1 MPIGITALG
10 TYVPTR
16 VLTNKD
22 LEGMFDTSDEWIVSR
37 TGIRERRLAGE
48 EEFASDMGVRAV
60 NDLVARYPGAL
71 EGVDLVLCATS
82 SPDAFFPSTAAIVAG
97 QVGLNGAGALDVSVA
112 CTGFVYALSVAQGM
126 LMGGTATKVLVLGAE
141 VLSKIVDWTD
151 RSTCILFGDGAGAA
165 IVEEVPEGYGFQ
177 SFVLG
182 ADSAG
187 GSSLYK
193 FAIADRIPGVPV
205 GTGNAML
212 GMNGREV
219 FKFAVRVLTDSGQKA
234 MHKAGLKGS
243 DIDWMVP
250 HQANIRIIES
260 ACGRFGVP
268 IDKTVVNLDRF
279 GNTSSASVPLALR
292 EALDDGR
299 IQDGD
304 QLLLVAF
311 GGGLSWGASAMKW
324 YGGAGLKVAQNVAA
338 QEQKVAPEQELTQ

>member
-10 TYVPTR
+10 TYAPTR

-22 LEGMFDTSDEWIVSR
+22 LESMFDTSDEWIVSR
-37 TGIRERRLAGE
+37 TGIRERHLSAPD
-48 EEFASDMGVRAV
+48 EFASDMGVRAV
-60 NDLVARYPGAL
+60 NDLVARYPGVL
-71 EGVDLVLCATS
+71 EGVDLVVCATS
-82 SPDAFFPSTAAIVAG
+82 SPDAFFPSTAAIIAG

-112 CTGFVYALSVAQGM
+112 CSGFVYALSVAQGM

-165 IVEEVPEGYGFQ
+165 IVEEVPGGYGFQ

-187 GSSLYK
+187 GPSLYK
-193 FAIADRIPGVPV
+193 FAVADRIPGVPV

-219 FKFAVRVLTDSGQKA
+219 FKFAVRVLTDSGEKA
-234 MHKAGLKGS
+234 MNKAGLKGS

-250 HQANIRIIES
+250 HQANVRIIES
-260 ACGRFGVP
+260 ACSRFGVP
-268 IDKTVVNLDRF
+268 MEKTVVNLDRY
-279 GNTSSASVPLALR
+279 GNTSTASVPLALR

-324 YGGAGLKVAQNVAA
+324 YGNAGRNVGAA
-338 QEQKVAPEQELTQ
+338 QQQELVVQ

>member
-1 MPIGITALG
+1 MAIGITALG
-10 TYVPTR
+10 TYVPPQ

-37 TGIRERRLAGE
+37 TGIRERHMAGE
-48 EEFASDMGVRAV
+48 DEYASDMGVRAV
-60 NDLVARYPGAL
+60 NDLSARYPGVL
-71 EGVDLVLCATS
+71 EGVDLVICATS
-82 SPDAFFPSTAAIVAG
+82 GPDAFFPSTAAIIAG
-97 QVGLNGAGALDVSVA
+97 QVGLNGAGALDVLVA
-112 CTGFVYALSVAQGM
+112 CSGFMYALSLAQGAV
-126 LMGGTATKVLVLGAE
+126 LAGTATKVLVLGAE
-141 VLSKIVDWTD
+141 ALSKILDWTD
-151 RSTCILFGDGAGAA
+151 RTTCILFGDGAGAA

-182 ADSAG
+182 ADSLG
-187 GSSLYK
+187 GSSLFK
-193 FAIADRIPGVPV
+193 LAVADHIPGVPV
-205 GTGNAML
+205 GTGPML

-219 FKFAVRVLTDSGQKA
+219 FKFAVRVLGDSGEKA
-234 MHKAGLKGS
+234 MNKAGLSGS

-250 HQANIRIIES
+250 HQANVRIIES

-268 IDKTVVNLDRF
+268 LEKTVINLDRY

-324 YGGAGLKVAQNVAA
+324 YGGRPQAKAR
-338 QEQKVAPEQELTQ
+338 QEQGQELVVQ